1 MYVVRARELMKPI
14 TLLYDGTPLKM
25 VFSPT
30 CCRCRPI
37 HTILYSTH
45 KLFYRFPY
53 DLFLDMFVSR
63 HASQKERSSID
74 KNDCSSMRYI
84 HFK

>member
-14 TLLYDGTPLKM
+14 TLLYDGAPLKM

-53 DLFLDMFVSR
+53 DLFLDMFVSQY
-63 HASQKERSSID
+63 ASQKERSPID
-74 KNDCSSMRYI
+74 KNELFINALYT
-84 HFK
+84 F